1 MDVPPLF
8 LPPPQTLKEP
18 WERTVSGPGL
28 YDGWSWPITLN
39 VDLLINGLRIKA
51 CLSVVER
58 WRWLQVSSRLEHS
71 FVFLS
76 PLYLF
81 SAHNRCSLWMPYRF
95 LPEPPDNPPFLDGR
109 SQERIEASV
118 FWPSCRSAGGQNRA
132 RVAQV
137 SNEFGSLP
145 LSREPP
151 RPLGSDVE
159 SWGFYASLRFF
170 CLFLS
175 SVRFRSDRAGV
186 WYQRRTSQSLWR
198 CFRVPSLLC
207 LTALLM
213 CVSEERR
220 RARDDDAAF
229 PGSSSFLSVRE
240 LQWCDIKYTLSKENK
255 A

>member
-1 MDVPPLF
+1 
-8 LPPPQTLKEP
+8 
-18 WERTVSGPGL
+18 
-28 YDGWSWPITLN
+28 
-39 VDLLINGLRIKA
+39 
-51 CLSVVER
+51 
-58 WRWLQVSSRLEHS
+58 
-71 FVFLS
+71 
-76 PLYLF
+76 
-81 SAHNRCSLWMPYRF
+81 MPYRF

-175 SVRFRSDRAGV
+175 SVRFRSDRAGSMV
-186 WYQRRTSQSLWR
+186 PAENVSVALKMFQSS
-198 CFRVPSLLC
+198 FSSVFNC
-207 LTALLM
+207 LT
-213 CVSEERR
+213 
-220 RARDDDAAF
+220 D
-229 PGSSSFLSVRE
+229 VR
-240 LQWCDIKYTLSKENK
+240 L
-255 A
+255 